1 MYSDL
6 ENARRALDHAI
17 KALEHLKS
25 HPPVAPES
33 GARHEAEVHSAQLRT
48 FLAQGRVMALERS
61 YHAHQACEDAPR
73 EGLTASEAF
82 ISALKGY

>member
-6 ENARRALDHAI
+6 ENARRALDYAI

-25 HPPVAPES
+25 HPPVASES
-33 GARHEAEVHSAQLRT
+33 ADRHEAELHGAQLRP

-82 ISALKGY
+82 ISALKVH